1 MTIGWT
7 LTRECRD
14 TLLEQLPPAYAR
26 VVADHVTLSIVGDT
40 SPPPVETATIVGRA
54 DDGAGVEAMV
64 VAVNGS
70 TARPDGKV
78 WHVTWSLA
86 ADRTPRES
94 NDIIADFGWTS
105 IAECTLVL
113 EPAVW

>member
-1 MTIGWT
+1 MTIGWK

-14 TLLEQLPPAYAR
+14 NLLAQLPPKYVR
-26 VVADHVTLSIVGDT
+26 VIADHVTLSVGGNDA
-40 SPPPVETATIVGRA
+40 PPSAETATIIGRA
-54 DDGAGVEAMV
+54 DDGTGVEAMV
-64 VAVNGS
+64 VALNGT

-86 ADRTPRES
+86 EDRTARES
-94 NDIIADFGWTS
+94 NDVIAALGWAALEQRAIS
-105 IAECTLVL
+105 L